1 MEDLPIITLRGLEA
15 NVIKPIYEEMVR
27 QLGREKARDILG
39 KAIRKDAIRHGQT
52 LAEDGGANDLTGFAA
67 LLPNWQKQDALEIE
81 VLAESASRF
90 DFNVRR
96 CRYSEMYREMGLAE
110 IGDLLS
116 CGRDGAFCTGY
127 NPGIKLKRTQTIM
140 AGASHCDF
148 RYEIEDDG

>member
-1 MEDLPIITLRGLEA
+1 M
-15 NVIKPIYEEMVR
+15 
-27 QLGREKARDILG
+27 
-39 KAIRKDAIRHGQT
+39 
-52 LAEDGGANDLTGFAA
+52 
-67 LLPNWQKQDALEIE
+67 
-81 VLAESASRF
+81 LAESAGRF

-127 NPGIKLKRTQTIM
+127 NPAIKLTRTQTIM

-148 RYEIEDDG
+148 RYEIEAEG